1 VARSS
6 GVGFDLELRYDA
18 KTRCFWNFAA
28 HVWHQLRIVL
38 RFLSPLVDYFALDL
52 VRTVRTEIFGRV
64 DRALPESCHVDITKG
79 FEALA
84 TQEGFHFF
92 FIHPSGE

>member
-1 VARSS
+1 VRSS

-28 HVWHQLRIVL
+28 HVWHQLRIV
-38 RFLSPLVDYFALDL
+38 FKVSEPLVDYFTLDL
-52 VRTVRTEIFGRV
+52 VRTVRTELVGQV
-64 DRALPESCHVDITKG
+64 DRALPQSCHVDITKG
-79 FEALA
+79 IETLA

-92 FIHPSGE
+92 FIHPGGK